1 MKRLININWN
11 NIRHINMTRIPGYFL
26 SRLSSVG
33 KKSDKNQ
40 HLRAKYFKMSLK
52 MSFGDIVLALR
63 GKIQNLQKVVSFYHI
78 RLFILLVLILTDLL
92 RTEGCPGRSNQEAEC
107 FHFKVKSVKT

>member
-1 MKRLININWN
+1 
-11 NIRHINMTRIPGYFL
+11 MTRIPGYFL

-63 GKIQNLQKVVSFYHI
+63 GKIQNLQKNLVSFYHI
-78 RLFILLVLILTDLL
+78 GVFTIPVLLMPYPTY
-92 RTEGCPGRSNQEAEC
+92 
-107 FHFKVKSVKT
+107 